1 MGALKFLSLFLIAA
15 GIVKIALGSYKLWK
29 EKHDGK

>member
-1 MGALKFLSLFLIAA
+1 MGALKFLGLFLIAA

-29 EKHDGK
+29 EKRDGE